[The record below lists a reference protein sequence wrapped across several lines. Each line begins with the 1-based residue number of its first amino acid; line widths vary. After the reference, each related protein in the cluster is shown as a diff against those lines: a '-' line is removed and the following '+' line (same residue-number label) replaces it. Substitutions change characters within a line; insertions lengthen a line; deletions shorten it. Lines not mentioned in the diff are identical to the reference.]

1 MSKEFVE
8 PILSDDFNRFTMFPI
23 TYPDI
28 WKMYK
33 KHEASFWTAEELNL
47 AKDKE
52 DWVKLN
58 SDEQHFIKYI
68 LAFFAASDGIVLENL
83 AINFMK
89 EVKIPEAR
97 AFYSMQMFI
106 ENIHS
111 EVYSLLIDTYIDSE
125 QEKKFLFNAIETIPS
140 IKKKADWSLKWIQQS
155 DSFAKRLVAFAVVE
169 GIFFSGAFCSIFWLK
184 KRNIMVSG
192 LGTSNEWIAR
202 DEGLHT
208 DFAVLLYS
216 HLVNKLSQSII
227 YEIIVEAVDIEKEF
241 ITECLPCKL
250 IGMNADMMKQ
260 YIEYVADRLIVD
272 LGYEKMYKSKNPF
285 QFMENI
291 SLEGKTNFFEARVTS
306 YQLANMGKTEEEN
319 SFGTDAD
326 F

>member
-1 MSKEFVE
+1 MSKEFIE